1 MRTFEYGGIR
11 FSHWT
16 ENRFRLDGGAM
27 FGVVPRVL
35 WERVYP
41 PDDKNRIAL
50 STNLL
55 IAQAPAFTALVDTGI
70 GNKISDKNRSIYAL
84 EGPGMPAGFPLPLD
98 AVDIVVLTHL
108 HFDHCGGSTVEA
120 EPGSKTYLPTFP
132 NARYFVQRTE
142 YEDATDPTER
152 SRASYWEENF
162 VPLHDQNR
170 LTLLEGDGTIYPGI
184 RVIVTGGHTRGHQIV
199 LFDTREGPVAFMAD
213 FIPTTRHIPIPYIM
227 AYDLY
232 PVDSLKARKR
242 LYPVMAQE
250 RWLLVFE
257 HDDEPK
263 QGFLEQESDDR
274 FRFVP
279 F

>member
-1 MRTFEYGGIR
+1 MRAFEYGGVR
-11 FSHWT
+11 FTHWA

-41 PDDKNRIAL
+41 PDHKNRITL

-55 IAQAPAFTALVDTGI
+55 IAQAPGFTALVDTGV
-70 GNKISDKNRSIYAL
+70 GNKISEKNRGVYAV
-84 EGPGMPAGFPLPLD
+84 EAPGMPAGFPLP
-98 AVDIVVLTHL
+98 VDDVEIVVLTHL
-108 HFDHCGGSTVEA
+108 HFDHCGGSTVETA
-120 EPGSKTYLPTFP
+120 AGSGDYAPTFP
-132 NARYFVQRTE
+132 RARYFVQRAE
-142 YEDATDPTER
+142 YQDATDPSER

-162 VPLHDQNR
+162 VPLFKQNR
-170 LTLLEGDGTIYPGI
+170 LTLLDGDGAVNPGI
-184 RVIVTGGHTRGHQIV
+184 RVLVTGGHTRGHQIV
-199 LFDTREGPVAFMAD
+199 AFETSEGVVAFMAD

-242 LYPVMAQE
+242 LYPMMADE

-257 HDDEPK
+257 HDDEAK
-263 QGFLEQESDDR
+263 QGFLERESEDR
-274 FRFVP
+274 YRFVA

>member
-1 MRTFEYGGIR
+1 MRAFEYGGIR
-11 FSHWT
+11 FIHWT

-41 PDDKNRIAL
+41 PDDQNRIPL

-55 IAQAPAFTALVDTGI
+55 IAQAPRFTALVDTGI
-70 GNKISDKNRSIYAL
+70 GNKISEKNRGIYAV
-84 EGPGMPAGFPLPLD
+84 EGAGMPAGFPLP
-98 AVDIVVLTHL
+98 VDSVDTVILTHL

-120 EPGSKTYLPTFP
+120 EPGSSKYLPTFP
-132 NARYFVQRTE
+132 NAEYFVQRLE
-142 YEDATDPTER
+142 YEDAIDPGER
-152 SRASYWEENF
+152 SRASYWHENF
-162 VPLHDQNR
+162 VPLYEQGR
-170 LTLLEGDGTIYPGI
+170 LMLLNGDSEVQPGI
-184 RVIVTGGHTRGHQIV
+184 RVRVTGGHTRAHQIV
-199 LFDTREGPVAFMAD
+199 TFETSEGIVAFMAD

-232 PVDSLKARKR
+232 PVDSLEARKR
-242 LYPVMAQE
+242 LYPIMAKE

-257 HDDEPK
+257 HDEEPK
-263 QGFLEQESDDR
+263 QGFLEQGSDNR
-274 FRFVP
+274 YRLVP